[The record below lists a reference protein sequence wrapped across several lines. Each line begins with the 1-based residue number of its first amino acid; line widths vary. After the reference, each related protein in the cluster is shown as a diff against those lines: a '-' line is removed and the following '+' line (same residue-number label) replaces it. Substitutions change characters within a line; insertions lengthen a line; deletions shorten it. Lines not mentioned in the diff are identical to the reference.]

1 MHPVPGLAAIPL
13 TFVQPG
19 AVSFQIFTM
28 RAGFF
33 VALFLSAVS
42 VLAAPSPVEQ
52 RDLVDNVE
60 TAIDQLF
67 SVTVDLKAIVSE
79 ATAIG
84 ESIFQEATAEIGSL
98 VTNTAVVAEAT
109 SLLSEAESFLGPT
122 GTAIAKD
129 LNNVKN
135 AFSNS
140 ASARQDVSA
149 MRPLTMGAAAV
160 LGSMLLGAYAAL

>member
-1 MHPVPGLAAIPL
+1 
-13 TFVQPG
+13 
-19 AVSFQIFTM
+19 M

-33 VALFLSAVS
+33 VALFLSSVS

-67 SVTVDLKAIVSE
+67 SVTVDTIIGE
-79 ATAIG
+79 ATSVA
-84 ESIFQEATAEIGSL
+84 ESVFKEATAEIGKL
-98 VTNTAVVAEAT
+98 ATNTAVVAEAT

-135 AFSNS
+135 AISNS
-140 ASARQDVSA
+140 ASARQEVSA